1 MKKPFPEHLEDYD
14 HAQVN
19 ARVELWRT
27 NTLVSSWPVDA
38 LETFLDSCRPLAQA
52 IVNVLHESGI
62 MKQHQELPR
71 FRLSSETRA
80 EYRWNGLPDAAIE
93 ILFGVPAPDH
103 HRRPREGRMY
113 HPLPLARGTWVPRR
127 SALRN
132 TDSFQRPVGLC
143 QALRSSTKLCQALS
157 SSAQTVKPGTR
168 LHAGPAGPSSPAT
181 SLPHRHNARQPP
193 DTTNMSRYSTLSQ
206 HH

>member
-1 MKKPFPEHLEDYD
+1 
-14 HAQVN
+14 
-19 ARVELWRT
+19 
-27 NTLVSSWPVDA
+27 
-38 LETFLDSCRPLAQA
+38 
-52 IVNVLHESGI
+52 

-132 TDSFQRPVGLC
+132 TDSFQRLGMKLHGLRVTSRGRFC
-143 QALRSSTKLCQALS
+143 RSSAERSLLDLSDSVKLCEALPSSVKLCQAL
-157 SSAQTVKPGTR
+157 PR
-168 LHAGPAGPSSPAT
+168 LSSPGLGFMQVLLVLQVLQRPFHTAT
-181 SLPHRHNARQPP
+181 TPVSPP
-193 DTTNMSRYSTLSQ
+193 TPLTCQDIRR
-206 HH
+206 